1 MSYLEQSTRY
11 VPYTERPNGRWKY
24 VTPAEIN
31 DPADRRDYREV
42 LDHAFET
49 YARFIGCAQTHFRRL
64 HPRTADDQPAAY
76 DRSIRAKALDTV
88 RGLLPAATRS
98 NLGIHG
104 SGHAFEA
111 LLLRLGAHEL
121 DEAQRMGTAMLAE
134 LREVIPAF
142 VQRVDREDRGQR
154 TIDYLRG
161 RALAACLATRCVEDD
176 AFPGPLPDGNQVR
189 LIDWKGD
196 GEAAVL
202 AAALYPHTPFT
213 LPSLQRAVEQM
224 PAHKQSDLMRT
235 LVGERENRRHRP
247 GRAFEHA
254 DYTFEITT
262 DYGAFRDLQRH
273 RMLTIDW
280 QPLTTLHGAEA
291 PAAIDGIPGLRAA
304 WSRVME
310 DGDELYQYLFR
321 NYGPAVA
328 QYAVPMAF
336 RIRFTMRMNAREA
349 MHVIELRTQ
358 PAGHPSYRRIC
369 QRMHRLIRDQA
380 GPRSCR
386 FSASM
391 RPSPVSW
398 FANWIDRGRRGLP
411 AAEVPTRNLHP
422 GQRRRTVRARRLW
435 LHGADARP
443 GAAKCAGLA
452 ASPLDSLVHRPG
464 SGARTHDGP
473 QDHQTLERSERRTR
487 RRERMTRN
495 ERSALEA
502 LQDEI
507 DRERTSA
514 ECPCVRA
521 LLVILSNGL
530 ARIAHADQQER
541 QAA

>member
-1 MSYLEQSTRY
+1 MSHPADTPAETFTPEEAARLKPRFTNLDRRCFALRNLPETVKGALFARYSRSAKPLRRLYLDEFDAGLPAGTSEGGEKSDERAAALYDRVLGQYGDDSVAQLGSAHVACEGVSNVLTKILERGRLMSYLEQSTRY

-76 DRSIRAKALDTV
+76 DRSICAKALDTV

-161 RALAACLATRCVEDD
+161 RALAACLATRRVEDD

-196 GEAAVL
+196 GEAA
-202 AAALYPHTPFT
+202 ALYPHTPFT
-213 LPSLQRAVEQM
+213 LPSLQRAIEQM
-224 PAHKQSDLMRT
+224 PAHKRSDLMRT
-235 LVGERENRRHRP
+235 LVGKRENRRHRP

-254 DYTFEITT
+254 DYTFEITA

-291 PAAIDGIPGLRAA
+291 PAAIDGISGLRSA

-380 GPRSCR
+380 GHK
-386 FSASM
+386 AIAEAIQ
-391 RPSPVSW
+391 
-398 FANWIDRGRRGLP
+398 FANHDDTGLGRIDAENRQERGAAGQAPTP
-411 AAEVPTRNLHP
+411 AA
-422 GQRRRTVRARRLW
+422 
-435 LHGADARP
+435 
-443 GAAKCAGLA
+443 
-452 ASPLDSLVHRPG
+452 
-464 SGARTHDGP
+464 
-473 QDHQTLERSERRTR
+473 
-487 RRERMTRN
+487 
-495 ERSALEA
+495 
-502 LQDEI
+502 
-507 DRERTSA
+507 
-514 ECPCVRA
+514 
-521 LLVILSNGL
+521 
-530 ARIAHADQQER
+530 
-541 QAA
+541 